1 MTKLKG
7 AIRSC
12 KDVRPNKKTQD
23 NAIISLIKNLYF
35 WTVLVVGIG
44 ASYKLG
50 FDNGMAKFDND
61 KNDMNNQIIVYK
73 DSINGLNNKIVKL
86 NAFINKDTINKNTTA
101 NKSIASSG
109 VDTAQ
114 HQQQ

>member
-1 MTKLKG
+1 
-7 AIRSC
+7 
-12 KDVRPNKKTQD
+12 
-23 NAIISLIKNLYF
+23 
-35 WTVLVVGIG
+35 
-44 ASYKLG
+44 
-50 FDNGMAKFDND
+50 
-61 KNDMNNQIIVYK
+61 MNNQIIVYK